1 MQEPMNTR
9 LTRRRFLEGS
19 VGGALA
25 LSLAQLKLGVGHAR
39 AAAGNAGSAV
49 AYDDFQDLYRQKW
62 KWDRVAKGTH
72 FVNCWYQRG
81 CNWNVYVKD
90 GIVWRE
96 EQSGTYP
103 QVNSEVPDY
112 NPRGCQKG
120 ACYSQRMYDA
130 SRLRYPL
137 KRIGERGEGKWK
149 RVSWDEAL
157 ADIVDKTLDVLETD
171 GPEAVVWDQGTG
183 QTTGCGGL
191 GLARLSSVLD
201 MPVFDE
207 NCEIGD
213 HRPGTAVTCGKISF
227 CSSSDDVFYSDLIL
241 IWGGNPIYTQ
251 IPQAHFLTEARYN
264 GARMVCIAPDYS
276 ASSVHADDWIPV
288 NVASDAALGLA
299 MAQVMIEEEIYD
311 RNFVREQT
319 DLPLLVRE
327 DTGLFLRAS
336 DLERGGDDE
345 TFYLFDETRGKIVE
359 ASKRSLALEGRVP
372 ALEGSFEVEGLEGT
386 ILATPVFARLRKHL
400 ADYTPE
406 KAQAITGTHPET
418 VRELARALAN
428 AKAATCITQSNFSKF
443 YHGIE
448 MERAQ
453 ILVFALAG
461 QMGRKGAG
469 FIGFPYLHID
479 SPDMLGA
486 APGSMAPHWAIR
498 AMSLQAAPAFIKGKL
513 KGMTQEMVVFELARE
528 EHKKR
533 KFPSSILWL
542 YKYGGLKEFY
552 GGSQKW
558 DPHMK
563 RPLDEYLRE
572 AEEKGWQTLPQTAPR
587 ILFEDGGNMLRRI
600 RGYQKLQEDLFPRL
614 DLVVTFDWRMSN
626 TALHSDYVLPAAA
639 WYEKDDITWATPLSP
654 FSQVVTKA
662 VEPWAEAKADWE
674 FHCLYMKTLQRRAI
688 ERGVLTYK
696 GIDGKEK
703 RLDNVYDLYTFG
715 RRYTEENTEAF
726 LDEILRLS
734 SNIGDVGWS
743 EIKEK
748 GFARFTSIG
757 NGYLSHENAMDVDL
771 DETMTAC
778 TWHTEKKQPW
788 PTLTRRIQFCIDHP
802 FYDELGETLPV
813 HKDNPKI
820 SGDYPLKLT
829 GGHTRW
835 SIHSAWRDQKHM
847 LQLTRGEPVA
857 FISVEDAAARGIRDG
872 DRIRVFN
879 DIDSSELVAKVTP
892 AHSPGML
899 TVYHAWEPYQFKGHK
914 SHAALT
920 PNPINPV
927 QLAGGYVHLQPRGAV
942 FSPGSTDRATR
953 VEVERIESMA

>member
-1 MQEPMNTR
+1 M
-9 LTRRRFLEGS
+9 TRRRFLEGS
-19 VGGALA
+19 LGGALA
-25 LSLAQLKLGVGHAR
+25 LSLSHLDFAVRPAS
-39 AAAGNAGSAV
+39 AAGEKVRSGV
-49 AYDDFQDLYRQKW
+49 DYQDFQDIYREEW
-62 KWDRVAKGTH
+62 KWDHVAKGTH

-103 QVNSEVPDY
+103 QVKSDVPDY

-120 ACYSQRMYDA
+120 ACYSQRMYDD
-130 SRLRYPL
+130 SRVRYPM
-137 KRIGERGEGKWK
+137 KRVGERGSGKWK
-149 RVSWDEAL
+149 RVTWEEAL
-157 ADIVDKTLDVLETD
+157 RDIVDKTIDVLETD
-171 GPEAVVWDQGTG
+171 GPEAVVWDQGTA
-183 QTTGCGGL
+183 QTTGCAGL
-191 GLARLSSVLD
+191 GLSRLSSVLD

-213 HRPGTAVTCGKISF
+213 HRPGTAITCGKISF
-227 CSSSDDVFYSDLIL
+227 CSSADDVFYSDLIL

-264 GARMVCIAPDYS
+264 GARVVCIAPDYS
-276 ASSVHADDWIPV
+276 ASSVHADDWVPV
-288 NVASDAALGLA
+288 KVASDAALGLS
-299 MAQVMIEEEIYD
+299 MAQVMIEEKIY
-311 RNFVREQT
+311 NAQFVREQT

-327 DTGLFLRAS
+327 DTGHFLRES
-336 DLERGGDDE
+336 DLERGGDED
-345 TFYLFDETRGKIVE
+345 TFYVFDEQRGEIIE
-359 ASKRSLALEGRVP
+359 APKRTLAWGDRVP
-372 ALEGSFEVEGLEGT
+372 ALEGHFAAKGVEGP
-386 ILATPVFARLRKHL
+386 IRVTPVFARLREHL
-400 ADYTPE
+400 QNYTPE
-406 KAQAITGTHPET
+406 KAQATTGTHPET

-461 QMGRKGAG
+461 QMGHKGAG

-479 SPDMLGA
+479 SVDMLGGA
-486 APGSMAPHWAIR
+486 SGSMAPHWAVR
-498 AMSLQAAPAFIKGKL
+498 AMSLKAAPAFIKGTL
-513 KGMTQEMVVFELARE
+513 GGLTREMVIYELARE

-552 GGSQKW
+552 GGSQQW

-563 RPLDEYLRE
+563 RPLDQYLAE
-572 AEEKGWQTLPQTAPR
+572 AEEKGWQTLPQTPPR

-600 RGYQKLQEDLFPRL
+600 RGYQKLLDELFPKL
-614 DLVVTFDWRMSN
+614 DLVVTIDWRMSN
-626 TALHSDYVLPAAA
+626 TALHSDYVLPAAG

-654 FSQVVTKA
+654 FSQVITKA
-662 VEPWAEAKADWE
+662 VEPWAESKSDWE
-674 FHCLYMKTLQRRAI
+674 IHCLFMKTLQQRAV
-688 ERGVLTYK
+688 ERGVLTYN
-696 GIDGKEK
+696 GIDGEEK
-703 RLDNVYDLYTFG
+703 RLDDVYDQYTFG
-715 RRYTEENTEAF
+715 RRYTENNTEEF

-734 SNIGDVGWS
+734 SNVGGARWSDV
-743 EIKEK
+743 KEK
-748 GFARFTSIG
+748 GFARFTDIG

-771 DETMTAC
+771 DDTMTAC

-802 FYDELGETLPV
+802 FYNELGETLPV
-813 HKDNPKI
+813 HKDDPNI

-835 SIHSAWRDQKHM
+835 SIHASWRDEKNM
-847 LQLTRGEPVA
+847 LRLTRGEPVA
-857 FISVEDAAARGIRDG
+857 FISVEDADARGIGDG

-879 DIDSSELVAKVTP
+879 DIASTELVAKVTP
-892 AHSPGML
+892 AHSPGMV
-899 TVYHAWEPYQFKGHK
+899 TIYHAWEPFQFKGRT

-942 FSPGSTDRATR
+942 CSPGSTDRATR
-953 VEVERIESMA
+953 IEMERVA